1 MLSKYVKG
9 TVGQALWIAD
19 CLAPIGEEWQAYG
32 WQHCCDCDQKFVLKL
47 VGIRR
52 ELKEITDSMTGGKI
66 LSIDSSGYVIY
77 SLWRWIGAARIM

>member
-1 MLSKYVKG
+1 
-9 TVGQALWIAD
+9 
-19 CLAPIGEEWQAYG
+19 
-32 WQHCCDCDQKFVLKL
+32 

-77 SLWRWIGAARIM
+77 SLWRWIGAARIT